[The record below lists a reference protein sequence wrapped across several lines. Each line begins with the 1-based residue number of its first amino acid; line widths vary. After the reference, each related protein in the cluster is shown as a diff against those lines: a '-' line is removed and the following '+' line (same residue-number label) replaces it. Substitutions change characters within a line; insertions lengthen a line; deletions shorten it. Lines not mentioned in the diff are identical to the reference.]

1 MNEKIISSI
10 DKLLGLNTTAVVALG
25 GLVLSVLYAGW
36 VIGSL
41 YNDIRHISDEQS
53 TERLCARIS
62 ECPVC
67 DKLLAFVDDYRVSNS
82 EVKIHRE
89 SDAREFREMQRRLL
103 DLEQRTYELSTKASA
118 RPDPF
123 TGAMGKALEDR
134 IHTLEQRR

>member
-1 MNEKIISSI
+1 VNEKLVSSI
-10 DKLLGLNTTAVVALG
+10 DKILGLNTTAVVALG

-41 YNDIRHISDEQS
+41 YNDIRHISDEQTS
-53 TERLCARIS
+53 ERLCARIS

-67 DKLLAFVDDYRVSNS
+67 DKLLSFVDDYRVSNS

-89 SDAREFREMQRRLL
+89 SDAKEFREMQRRLL
-103 DLEQRTYELSTKASA
+103 DLEQRTYELSTKSSA

-123 TGAMGKALEDR
+123 TGTMGRAMEERIHALE
-134 IHTLEQRR
+134 QKK